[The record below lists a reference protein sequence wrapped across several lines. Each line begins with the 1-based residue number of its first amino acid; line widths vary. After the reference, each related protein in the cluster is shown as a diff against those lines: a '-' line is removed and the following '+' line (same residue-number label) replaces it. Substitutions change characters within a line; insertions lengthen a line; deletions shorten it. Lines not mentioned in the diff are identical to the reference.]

1 MFAPKFKFQLSTKAV
16 DAAMDAVVAT
26 GGIVATVLNTAQS
39 DDGYY
44 YWNAVNYGRGPIFA
58 KPGKVLSWVDPVS
71 GKRIFATKVRA
82 STPRHMLA
90 RALPS
95 IRERCQQ
102 EGGKVELSVDGFTQL
117 VLRWAAIAIEELQNV
132 TPVITGKLKA
142 SYVADLRGQGSA
154 LAGGGGEE

>member
-26 GGIVATVLNTAQS
+26 GGIVATVRNTAQS

-71 GKRIFATKVRA
+71 GKRIFATKEAAVRA
-82 STPRHMLA
+82 IYRQLDAGICRDCRERVFSECND
-90 RALPS
+90 ALP
-95 IRERCQQ
+95 
-102 EGGKVELSVDGFTQL
+102 DG
-117 VLRWAAIAIEELQNV
+117 RPRNPSSAALLQ
-132 TPVITGKLKA
+132 
-142 SYVADLRGQGSA
+142 R
-154 LAGGGGEE
+154 